1 MIMSDSKFDKLQ
13 QLLKKYRRLLI
24 AYSGGLDSAFLL
36 WSTVKA
42 IGPENVFA
50 VTALSPS
57 YPEDE
62 KNEAIKFAHDL
73 GLPED
78 HFKMI
83 KTNEIDIPEYQ
94 ANNFDRCF
102 HCKNELYGKLNKL
115 ADEFGCEAVADGF
128 NKSDLGDFRPGHDAA
143 KKYGVISPLAEAGLN
158 KEDIRQIARENN
170 LTLAD
175 KPASACLA
183 SRIPFG
189 SMVTVEKLTQID
201 KAEAALKKLGFSGH
215 RVRHHGEIA
224 RLELRG
230 EDFARINNNTREQIA
245 ALVKAAGFKYVTL
258 DLEGYRQGTFNPD
271 RTNKT
276 KGDSDE

>member
-1 MIMSDSKFDKLQ
+1 MSDIKFDKLQ

-24 AYSGGLDSAFLL
+24 AYSGGLDSGFLL
-36 WSTVKA
+36 WSAIKA

-62 KNEAIKFAHDL
+62 KNEAVKFAREL
-73 GLPED
+73 GLPENN
-78 HFKMI
+78 FKMI
-83 KTNEIDIPEYQ
+83 ETNEMDIPEYR
-94 ANNFDRCF
+94 ANSFERCF
-102 HCKNELYGKLNKL
+102 HCKNELYGKLKQL

-128 NKSDLGDFRPGHDAA
+128 NKSDFGDFRPGHDAA
-143 KKYGVISPLAEAGLN
+143 QKYGVISPLAETGLD
-158 KEDIRQIARENN
+158 KSDIREIARKNN
-170 LTLAD
+170 LALAD

-189 SMVTVEKLTQID
+189 SSVTVEKLRQID
-201 KAEAALKKLGFSGH
+201 KAEAALKRLGFSGH

-224 RLELRG
+224 RLELRQ
-230 EDFARINNNTREQIA
+230 EDFTRINNDTRDQIA

-258 DLEGYRQGTFNPD
+258 DLEGYRQGIFNPD
-271 RTNKT
+271 QTSKA